1 MRASAHADP
10 RPEPSRAQ
18 PANEPGPPGGAPLR
32 RLRDVPADERPRER
46 LARLGPSALSARE
59 LIALLLGT
67 GRRGASALDVADDVL
82 GAGLRELAL
91 SSLGDL
97 ERRRGLGRAKATR
110 LLAAMELGARV
121 ASVGRQARP
130 YFGDSR
136 QAGRYLLP
144 LYGSSSVEVFGA
156 LLLDVRHR
164 LVRELVVSIGCLTGS
179 LVHPREVFK
188 EAVVSR
194 AAYVLL
200 FHNHPSGDPE
210 PSDEDARL
218 TKRLV
223 EAGVLLGVEVVDHL
237 ILGAG
242 GFISL
247 RQRGLL

>member
-1 MRASAHADP
+1 MSIEIATLRATGRSA
-10 RPEPSRAQ
+10 
-18 PANEPGPPGGAPLR
+18 PASGGVGESPMPR
-32 RLRDVPADERPRER
+32 RLCELPAEERPRER
-46 LARLGPSALSARE
+46 LARLGPGALSARE
-59 LIALLLGT
+59 LIALLIGT
-67 GRRGASALDVADDVL
+67 GRRGASALDLAEDVL
-82 GAGLRELAL
+82 GPGLRTLAL

-97 ERRRGLGRAKATR
+97 ERRSGLGRAKAAR

-121 ASVGRQARP
+121 ASVRREERP
-130 YFGDSR
+130 CFKDVR

-144 LYGSSSVEVFGA
+144 LYGSASVEVFGA

-164 LVRELVVSIGCLTGS
+164 LLREMVVAVGCLTGS

-188 EAVVSR
+188 EAVVTR
-194 AAYVLL
+194 AARVLV

-210 PSDEDARL
+210 PSEEDAKL

-223 EAGVLLGVEVVDHL
+223 DSGTLLGVQVVDHI

-247 RQRGLL
+247 RQRGLVK